1 MLRSRAVPIG
11 PDGEA
16 FGSVLRRYRL
26 AAGLSQ
32 ESLAERAGI
41 SVRGLSDLERGL
53 SRAPRVET
61 LARLAEALGLEGAAR
76 QGLAR
81 AGGYPV
87 VDDAD
92 LEAPAAEISSAARG
106 IIRTDLP
113 GYLTGL
119 LGREDDEGEVLHLLH
134 KPEVRLLTLTG
145 PGGVGKTRL
154 AVAVAARSRPL
165 YPDGVVFVPLAPL
178 REAALVTGAIAQA
191 LGVAESSEMSLI
203 ESIAHALRN
212 HRLLLVLDNFEHLL
226 AEAPV
231 VGSLLVQCP
240 GLDVLVTS
248 RTLLRVHGEHS
259 FQVQPLGVPGAAEVS
274 TPEAALVWP
283 AVELFLQRAKA
294 VQPTFEL
301 TAENLAAVLA
311 ISRQLDGLPL
321 ALELAA
327 ARIPVLPPAALLAR
341 LQQHMPVLSGGLRDA
356 PARHQGLHDAIA
368 WSHDLLTQNQQRL
381 FRRLSAF
388 AGGWTLAFC
397 ELVGSEPENQ
407 LSVLDDLAALVEQSL
422 IQLQPVTEASGEPR
436 FGLLETIRVHALE
449 RLEASGE
456 AQSIRR
462 RHAQAYLEFVEEAEP
477 HVITAGRDAWLR
489 RIDLE
494 LDNIRAALAWSASE
508 GEAELGQ
515 RLVGSL
521 SWYWYMR
528 GRLQE
533 GRRWAERMVAR
544 GPSQPDSPGFAR
556 ATFCIGGMSLM
567 QGDIPAAHAALEQ
580 GLRLFRT
587 VLDQR
592 RVAEALTFLGMVTA
606 SLDNHVG
613 ALDLYCEAVS
623 VSREIGDVWLEAFTL
638 TNEGAARTA
647 VGELQTA
654 DTAYRESLALF
665 DTLDD
670 PWGRSIALRGLA
682 GLMLRRKDHAAAR
695 ELYERSVPL
704 FRATGDTR
712 GLAQALLGLG
722 RAALRSGSAEY
733 ADEVFS
739 EALLRWKEVE
749 LRAGMV
755 RSLSGL
761 AGAAAARDQLEHA
774 VRLYAT
780 AIRQGAAIGVVF
792 SEQDVLDQERA
803 LQDMRE
809 RLGPSRFE
817 AAWAE
822 GSVLGLD
829 QAIQLIGR
837 GRTQLRH

>member
-1 MLRSRAVPIG
+1 
-11 PDGEA
+11 
-16 FGSVLRRYRL
+16 VLRRYRL

-32 ESLAERAGI
+32 ESLAERAGV

-61 LARLAEALGLEGAAR
+61 LARLAEALGLEGSAR
-76 QGLAR
+76 QTLAR

-87 VDDAD
+87 LDDAE
-92 LEAPAAEISSAARG
+92 LEAPAAELSAAARG
-106 IIRTDLP
+106 VIKTDLP

-119 LGREDDEGEVLHLLH
+119 LGRDDDEGEVLQLLRR
-134 KPEVRLLTLTG
+134 PEVRLLTLTG

-154 AVAVAARSRPL
+154 AVAVASHGRPL

-178 REAALVTGAIAQA
+178 REAALVTGAIAQS
-191 LGVAESSEMSLI
+191 LGVAESSEMSLLD
-203 ESIAHALRN
+203 SIAHALRD

-231 VGSLLVQCP
+231 IGSLLVQSP

-259 FQVQPLGVPGAAEVS
+259 FQVQPLDVPGATEAT
-274 TPEAALVWP
+274 TPEKALVWP
-283 AVELFLQRAKA
+283 AVALFLQRAKA
-294 VQPTFEL
+294 VQPSFEL
-301 TAENLAAVLA
+301 TSQNLGAVLA

-368 WSHDLLTQNQQRL
+368 WSHDLLSGDQQRL

-397 ELVGSEPENQ
+397 ELVGGQSDDRI
-407 LSVLDDLAALVEQSL
+407 SVLDDLAALVEHSL
-422 IQLQPVTEASGEPR
+422 IQMQSTSEASGEPR
-436 FGLLETIRVHALE
+436 FGLLETIRVHALD

-456 AQSIRR
+456 APNIRR
-462 RHAQAYLEFVEEAEP
+462 RHAQVFLEFVEEAEP
-477 HVITAGRDAWLR
+477 HLITAGRAAWLR

-494 LDNIRAALAWSASE
+494 LDNIRAALAWSASPE
-508 GEAELGQ
+508 GDAELGQ

-528 GRLQE
+528 GRLRE
-533 GRRWAERMVAR
+533 GRRWAERMVER
-544 GPSQPDSPGFAR
+544 GTTEPPSPGFAR

-567 QGDIPAAHAALEQ
+567 QGDIPAAYAALER
-580 GLRLFRT
+580 GLNLFRE

-592 RVAEALTFLGMVTA
+592 RVAEALVFLGMA
-606 SLDNHVG
+606 IAAQGDHAR
-613 ALDLYCEAVS
+613 ALDMYCEAAD
-623 VSREIGDVWLEAFTL
+623 VSRDIGDIWLEAFTL

-654 DTAYRESLALF
+654 DTTYRDSLALF

-670 PWGRSIALRGLA
+670 AWGRSIALRGLA
-682 GLMLRRKDHAAAR
+682 GLMLRRNEHIAAR

-704 FRATGDTR
+704 FRETGDTR

-739 EALLRWKEVE
+739 EALVRWKEVE

-761 AGAAAARDQLEHA
+761 AGAAAARDQPEQA

-780 AIRQGAAIGVVF
+780 AIRQAAAIGVIF
-792 SEQDVLDQERA
+792 SDQDTRDQERS
-803 LQDMRE
+803 LSGMRE
-809 RLGPSRFE
+809 QLGAARFG
-817 AAWAE
+817 AAWDE
-822 GSVLGLD
+822 GSALSLD
-829 QAIQLIGR
+829 QAIQLTGR
-837 GRTQLRH
+837 VPGRSVRR

>member
-1 MLRSRAVPIG
+1 
-11 PDGEA
+11 
-16 FGSVLRRYRL
+16 VLRRYRL

-61 LARLAEALGLEGAAR
+61 LARLAQALGLEGNAR
-76 QGLAR
+76 QTLAR

-87 VDDAD
+87 LDDAE
-92 LEAPAAEISSAARG
+92 LEAPAAELSAAAG
-106 IIRTDLP
+106 GAIKTELP

-119 LGREDDEGEVLHLLH
+119 LGREDDEGEVLQLLR

-154 AVAVAARSRPL
+154 AVAVAGHSRPL
-165 YPDGVVFVPLAPL
+165 YPHGVVFVPLAPL
-178 REAALVTGAIAQA
+178 REAVLVTGAIAQA
-191 LGVAESSEMSLI
+191 LGVAESSEMSLLD
-203 ESIAHALRN
+203 SIAHALRD

-231 VGSLLVQCP
+231 IGNLLVQCP

-259 FQVQPLGVPGAAEVS
+259 FQVQPLEVPGTTEAT
-274 TPEAALVWP
+274 TPEMALVWP
-283 AVELFLQRAKA
+283 AVALFLQRAKA

-301 TAENLAAVLA
+301 TSENLGVVLA
-311 ISRQLDGLPL
+311 IGRQLDGLPL

-341 LQQHMPVLSGGLRDA
+341 LQQHRPVLSGGLRDA

-368 WSHDLLTQNQQRL
+368 WSHDLLSEDQQRL

-397 ELVGSEPENQ
+397 ELVGGEPDCQ
-407 LSVLDDLAALVEQSL
+407 PSVLDDLAALVGHSL
-422 IQLQPVTEASGEPR
+422 IQLQSTSEASGEPR
-436 FGLLETIRVHALE
+436 FGLLETIRVHALD

-456 AQSIRR
+456 APSIRR
-462 RHAQAYLEFVEEAEP
+462 RHAQAFLEFVEEAEP
-477 HVITAGRDAWLR
+477 HLTTAGRAAWLR

-494 LDNIRAALAWSASE
+494 LDNMRAALTWSASPE
-508 GEAELGQ
+508 GDAELGQ

-528 GRLQE
+528 GRLHE
-533 GRRWAERMVAR
+533 GRRWAERMVER
-544 GPSQPDSPGFAR
+544 GTTDLASPGFAR

-567 QGDIPAAHAALEQ
+567 QGDIPAAHAALER
-580 GLRLFRT
+580 GLELFRK

-592 RVAEALTFLGMVTA
+592 RVAEALVFLGMSIA
-606 SLDNHVG
+606 AQGDHAR
-613 ALDLYCEAVS
+613 ALDMYCEAATVS
-623 VSREIGDVWLEAFTL
+623 SDIGDVWLEAFTL

-647 VGELQTA
+647 VGELQAA
-654 DTAYRESLALF
+654 DTTYRDSLALF

-682 GLMLRRKDHAAAR
+682 GLMLRRNDHLAAR

-704 FRATGDTR
+704 FRETGDAR

-739 EALLRWKEVE
+739 EALVRWKEVE

-780 AIRQGAAIGVVF
+780 AIRQAAAIGVVF
-792 SEQDVLDQERA
+792 SDQDTQDHEHSLKAMRDQ
-803 LQDMRE
+803 
-809 RLGPSRFE
+809 LGAARFS
-817 AAWAE
+817 AAWDE
-822 GSVLGLD
+822 GSALSLD
-829 QAIQLIGR
+829 QAIQLTGHAA
-837 GRTQLRH
+837 GRTVRR

>member
-1 MLRSRAVPIG
+1 
-11 PDGEA
+11 
-16 FGSVLRRYRL
+16 VLRRYRL

-61 LARLAEALGLEGAAR
+61 LARLAGALGLEGTAR
-76 QGLAR
+76 QTLAR

-87 VDDAD
+87 LDDAE
-92 LEAPAAEISSAARG
+92 LEAPAAELSSAARG
-106 IIRTDLP
+106 VVKTELP

-119 LGREDDEGEVLHLLH
+119 LGRDDDEGEVLQLLH
-134 KPEVRLLTLTG
+134 KPEIRLLTLTG

-154 AVAVAARSRPL
+154 AVAVAAHSRPV

-178 REAALVTGAIAQA
+178 REAVLVTGAIAQA
-191 LGVAESSEMSLI
+191 LGVAESSEMSLLD
-203 ESIAHALRN
+203 SIAHALRD

-231 VGSLLVQCP
+231 VGNLLVQCP

-259 FQVQPLGVPGAAEVS
+259 FQVQPLQVPGAAETA
-274 TPEAALVWP
+274 TPETALVWP
-283 AVELFLQRAKA
+283 AVALFLQRAKA

-301 TAENLAAVLA
+301 TAENLGAVLA

-327 ARIPVLPPAALLAR
+327 ARIPVLPPAALLVR

-368 WSHDLLTQNQQRL
+368 WSHDLLGEHQQRL

-388 AGGWTLAFC
+388 AGGWTLPFC
-397 ELVGSEPENQ
+397 EQVGGQPDSQP
-407 LSVLDDLAALVEQSL
+407 SVLDDLAALVEHSL
-422 IQLQPVTEASGEPR
+422 IQMQSTGEGSGEPR

-456 AQSIRR
+456 ATSIRR
-462 RHAQAYLEFVEEAEP
+462 RHSQAFLEFVEEAEP
-477 HVITAGRDAWLR
+477 HLITAERAAWLR
-489 RIDLE
+489 QIDLE
-494 LDNIRAALAWSASE
+494 LDNIRAALAWSASPE
-508 GEAELGQ
+508 GDAEVGQ

-528 GRLQE
+528 GRLHE

-544 GPSQPDSPGFAR
+544 GTTELTSPGYAR

-567 QGDIPAAHAALEQ
+567 QGDIPAAHAALER
-580 GLRLFRT
+580 GLALFRE

-592 RVAEALTFLGMVTA
+592 RVAEALTFLGMA
-606 SLDNHVG
+606 IAAQGDHVR
-613 ALDLYCEAVS
+613 ALDMYCEADS
-623 VSREIGDVWLEAFTL
+623 VAQDIGDTWLEAFTL
-638 TNEGAARTA
+638 TNAGAARTA
-647 VGELQTA
+647 VGDLNAA
-654 DTAYRESLALF
+654 DTAYRNSLALF

-682 GLMLRRKDHAAAR
+682 TLMLRRNDYAAAR
-695 ELYERSVPL
+695 GLYERSVPL
-704 FRATGDTR
+704 FRETGDTR

-733 ADEVFS
+733 ADEVFA
-739 EALLRWKEVE
+739 EALIRWKEVE

-780 AIRQGAAIGVVF
+780 AIRQAAAIRVIFSDQDTRDHERSLEDMRQRLGAA
-792 SEQDVLDQERA
+792 
-803 LQDMRE
+803 
-809 RLGPSRFE
+809 RFG
-817 AAWAE
+817 AAWDQ
-822 GSVLGLD
+822 GSALSLD
-829 QAIQLIGR
+829 QAIQLTGR
-837 GRTQLRH
+837 VSARTLRR

>member
-1 MLRSRAVPIG
+1 
-11 PDGEA
+11 
-16 FGSVLRRYRL
+16 VLRRYRL

-61 LARLAEALGLEGAAR
+61 LARLAEALGLERTAR
-76 QGLAR
+76 QTLAR

-87 VDDAD
+87 VDDES

-106 IIRTDLP
+106 AIRTDLP

-119 LGREDDEGEVLHLLH
+119 LGRDGDEDEVRQLLD

-154 AVAVAARSRPL
+154 AVAVATRSRRS
-165 YPDGVVFVPLAPL
+165 YPEGVVFVPLAPL

-191 LGVAESSEMSLI
+191 LGVAESSEMSLLD
-203 ESIAHALRN
+203 SIAHALRD

-231 VGSLLVQCP
+231 IGNLLVQCP

-259 FQVQPLGVPGAAEVS
+259 FQVQPLDVPGATEAT
-274 TPEAALVWP
+274 TPETALVWP
-283 AVELFLQRAKA
+283 AVALFLQRAKA

-301 TAENLAAVLA
+301 TLENLGAVLA

-368 WSHDLLTQNQQRL
+368 WSHDLLTEDQQRL

-388 AGGWTLAFC
+388 AGGWTLPFC
-397 ELVGSEPENQ
+397 ELVGGEPALQ
-407 LSVLDDLAALVEQSL
+407 LNVLNDLAALVEHSL
-422 IQLQPVTEASGEPR
+422 IQMQSSTESSGEPR
-436 FGLLETIRVHALE
+436 FGLLETIRVHALD

-456 AQSIRR
+456 AQRIRR
-462 RHAQAYLEFVEEAEP
+462 RHAEVFLDFAEEAEP
-477 HVITAGRDAWLR
+477 HLTTAARAGWLH
-489 RIDLE
+489 RIDME
-494 LDNIRAALAWSASE
+494 LDNLRAALAWCASEE

-521 SWYWYMR
+521 SWFWYLR
-528 GRLQE
+528 GRLSE
-533 GRRWAERMVAR
+533 GRRWAERLVAR
-544 GPSQPDSPGFAR
+544 GTNASNSPGFAR

-567 QGDIPAAHAALEQ
+567 QGDIPAAHNALKRALE
-580 GLRLFRT
+580 LFRE

-592 RVAEALTFLGMVTA
+592 RLADALVFLGMSIAVQGDHT
-606 SLDNHVG
+606 G
-613 ALDLYCEAVS
+613 ALDMYCEAAG
-623 VSREIGDVWLEAFTL
+623 VSRDIGDLWLEAFTL

-647 VGELQTA
+647 LGELQAA
-654 DTAYRESLALF
+654 DAAYRDSLALF

-682 GLMLRRKDHAAAR
+682 GLMLRRNDHLAAR

-704 FRATGDTR
+704 FRETGDTR

-739 EALLRWKEVE
+739 EALVRWKEVE

-761 AGAAAARDQLEHA
+761 AGAAAAREQFEQA

-780 AIRQGAAIGVVF
+780 AIRQAAAIGVVF
-792 SEQDVLDQERA
+792 SDQDTQDQERS
-803 LQDMRE
+803 LEQLRL
-809 RLGPSRFE
+809 RLGAARYG
-817 AAWAE
+817 AAWDE
-822 GSVLGLD
+822 GSALSLD
-829 QAIQLIGR
+829 HAIQLVTR
-837 GRTQLRH
+837 